1 MSYPVASNSDAE
13 QSSLQGTFMD
23 ILNTFRISGSA
34 LQAQSIRLNTIS
46 SNLANVET
54 TSTPEGGP
62 YKKKSVYF
70 QSTPKTFQEQLDQN
84 MQDGVQ
90 GVKVAAITEDQT
102 PPRKVYNPSHP
113 DAKENG
119 YVNMPNIN
127 VLEEMVDMMS
137 ATRSYQA
144 NVTSI
149 KMAKRMAMK
158 ALEIGR

>member
-1 MSYPVASNSDAE
+1 
-13 QSSLQGTFMD
+13 MD
-23 ILNTFRISGSA
+23 ILNTFQISGSA
-34 LQAQSIRLNTIS
+34 LRAQSQRLNTIS

-70 QSTPKTFQEQLDQN
+70 QSTPLSFKEELDGKMKN
-84 MQDGVQ
+84 SMQ
-90 GVKVAAITEDQT
+90 GVAVTRITEDNT

-113 DAKENG
+113 DAKEDG
-119 YVNMPNIN
+119 YVEMPNIST
-127 VLEEMVDMMS
+127 LEEMVDMMS

-144 NVTSI
+144 NVTAVKS
-149 KMAKRMAMK
+149 AKRMALK

>member
-1 MSYPVASNSDAE
+1 
-13 QSSLQGTFMD
+13 MD

-34 LQAQSIRLNTIS
+34 LKAQSLRLNTIS
-46 SNLANVET
+46 SNLANVES

-62 YKKKSVYF
+62 YKKKSVHF
-70 QSTPKTFQEQLDQN
+70 QSAPLTFKEQLEGN
-84 MQDGVQ
+84 MRNGAQ
-90 GVKVAAITEDQT
+90 GVKVTKITEDQT
-102 PPRKVYNPSHP
+102 APRKVYDPAHP
-113 DAKENG
+113 DAKEDG
-119 YVNMPNIN
+119 YVEMPNIS

>member
-1 MSYPVASNSDAE
+1 
-13 QSSLQGTFMD
+13 MD
-23 ILNTFRISGSA
+23 ILNTFRIGSSA
-34 LQAQSIRLNTIS
+34 LKAQSLRLNTIS

-62 YKKKSVYF
+62 YKKKSVHF
-70 QSTPKTFQEQLDQN
+70 QSAPLSFQEELEGSLKN
-84 MQDGVQ
+84 GVE
-90 GVKVAAITEDQT
+90 GVKVTKITEDQT
-102 PPRKVYNPSHP
+102 PPKKVYNPSQP
-113 DAKENG
+113 DANEDG
-119 YVNMPNIN
+119 YVEMPNIS
-127 VLEEMVDMMS
+127 VMEEMVDMMS